1 MKSLEKR
8 KCVLD
13 EFTFFLM
20 EIEYGDMM
28 FLMWGGEF
36 WESLSLM
43 KIIYSS
49 EDLKLARSRILNISL
64 AA

>member
-1 MKSLEKR
+1 
-8 KCVLD
+8 
-13 EFTFFLM
+13 M